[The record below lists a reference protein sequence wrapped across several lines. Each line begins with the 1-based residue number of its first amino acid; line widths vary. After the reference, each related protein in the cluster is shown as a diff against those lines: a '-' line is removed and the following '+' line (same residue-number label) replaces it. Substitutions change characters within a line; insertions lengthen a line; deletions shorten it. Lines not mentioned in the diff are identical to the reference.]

1 MAAKLELTVSQLNE
15 YVRRMFQMD
24 PMLRA
29 IELKGEISNLKFHQS
44 GALFFTMKDEN
55 AAISCVMYADEAEN
69 LQAMPFEGMRATA
82 SGSVALYARGGQ
94 YQFVVKQLH
103 AQGVG
108 VLYERLQMLKEKL
121 GREGLFAPERKRALP
136 RYPDTVGVVSSPTGA
151 VIHDILNVSLR
162 RNPNAHILLCPVRV
176 QGVGADEEVAAG
188 IRMLERLEHVSVII
202 VARGGGSMEDLWTFN
217 EESVVRAV
225 AMCKKP
231 VVSAVGHETDVTL
244 CDLAADLRV
253 PTPSAAADDVAASVE
268 AMRESLKEGAEACVE
283 ARRNALILAQT
294 KLNANRPD
302 LRVVRQ
308 AERLEAQTQTLLRAM
323 REQIQKRQGA
333 LDARQAALE
342 LLSPYAALKRGYA
355 IVQKE
360 GGAVAKAALLRTG
373 DEVSIRFA
381 DGVIRAR
388 VWRKSM
394 ARKQTFEA
402 GMSELEALT
411 ERLAEGDMTLDETI
425 KTYEKGMALA
435 AHLKQQLADCSRRI
449 EQIDPETAEITP
461 LEEKN
466 NGLS

>member
-94 YQFVVKQLH
+94 YQFVVKRLH

-121 GREGLFAPERKRALP
+121 GREGMFAPERKRALP

-162 RNPNAHILLCPVRV
+162 RNPNARILLCPVRV

-188 IRMLERLEHVSVII
+188 IQMLERLEHVSVII

-253 PTPSAAADDVAASVE
+253 PTPSAAAE
-268 AMRESLKEGAEACVE
+268 CVTP
-283 ARRNALILAQT
+283 IW
-294 KLNANRPD
+294 
-302 LRVVRQ
+302 
-308 AERLEAQTQTLLRAM
+308 ERLEAQTQTLLRAM
-323 REQIQKRQGA
+323 REQMQKRQGT

-360 GGAVAKAALLRTG
+360 GGAVAKAALLRAG

-388 VWRKSM
+388 VW
-394 ARKQTFEA
+394 
-402 GMSELEALT
+402 SEE
-411 ERLAEGDMTLDETI
+411 EEHGQ
-425 KTYEKGMALA
+425 K
-435 AHLKQQLADCSRRI
+435 ADV
-449 EQIDPETAEITP
+449 
-461 LEEKN
+461 
-466 NGLS
+466 